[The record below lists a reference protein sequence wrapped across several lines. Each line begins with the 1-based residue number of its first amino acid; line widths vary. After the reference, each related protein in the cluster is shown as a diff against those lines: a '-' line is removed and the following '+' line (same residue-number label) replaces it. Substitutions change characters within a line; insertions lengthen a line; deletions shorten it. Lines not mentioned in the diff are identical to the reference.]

1 MPTHSLAEIRSLF
14 NEGEGEVTVLLV
26 NALIHENQNRIDY
39 INKEQLLKIAITI
52 TVRTFLILKDYR
64 VS

>member
-26 NALIHENQNRIDY
+26 NALIHEN
-39 INKEQLLKIAITI
+39 
-52 TVRTFLILKDYR
+52 
-64 VS
+64 